1 MSRQRL
7 ATVRSLP
14 ASGDEREKCVLAG
27 VALCGKGQAQG
38 IEEAEESLAELS
50 ELAVSAGAEVVDA
63 LMQVRDK
70 PDSATL
76 IGRGKIDELRIA
88 ANEFDA
94 DFVLFDHEL
103 TATQLRNLEKQLDL
117 RVLDRTQLIL
127 DIFAGHART
136 REGSLQVELAQLQYL
151 APRLT
156 GRGVEM
162 SRLAG
167 GIGARGP
174 GETQLETDRRRIGR
188 RIAKLEAQLESVRAH
203 RGRQRKKRSAVPLST
218 VALVGYTNAGKS
230 TLFNA
235 LTSGNVLADAR
246 MFATLDPT
254 IRALGLPSHRRVLVS
269 DTVGF
274 ISRLPPGLVRAF
286 RATLEEVTEAVMCL
300 HVVDVSSPQRR
311 AYIQEVNKVLEE
323 LDARDKPQILVLNK
337 CDRITL
343 EEAERIRASEFAAG
357 EHLDVVAISA
367 LKNEGLDQLLV
378 AMDGSLPGDPLSTVR
393 YRFPHTEADKL
404 SFLYSH
410 GRITER
416 VDDEEGVEVT
426 AEAAASVHQRLADQ
440 AVKRAHDSR

>member
-7 ATVRSLP
+7 ATVRSLS

-27 VALCGKGQAQG
+27 VALRGKRPAPG

-94 DFVLFDHEL
+94 DFVLFDQEL

-117 RVLDRTQLIL
+117 PVLDRTQLIL

-188 RIAKLEAQLESVRAH
+188 RIAQLEAQLEAVRAH
-203 RGRQRKKRSAVPLST
+203 RGRQRKKRNAVPLST

-235 LTSGNVLADAR
+235 LTSGNVLADSR

-254 IRALGLPSHRRVLVS
+254 IRAFELPSHRRVLVS

-300 HVVDVSSPQRR
+300 HIVDVSSPQRR

-343 EEAERIRASEFAAG
+343 EEAERIRASEIATG

-404 SFLYSH
+404 SFLYCH

-426 AEAAASVHQRLADQ
+426 AEAAASVHQRLTEQ

>member
-1 MSRQRL
+1 MRARGGCSTRQR
-7 ATVRSLP
+7 
-14 ASGDEREKCVLAG
+14 ASS
-27 VALCGKGQAQG
+27 G

-70 PDSATL
+70 PDAATL

-174 GETQLETDRRRIGR
+174 VRRNSR
-188 RIAKLEAQLESVRAH
+188 R
-203 RGRQRKKRSAVPLST
+203 T
-218 VALVGYTNAGKS
+218 
-230 TLFNA
+230 
-235 LTSGNVLADAR
+235 
-246 MFATLDPT
+246 
-254 IRALGLPSHRRVLVS
+254 
-269 DTVGF
+269 
-274 ISRLPPGLVRAF
+274 
-286 RATLEEVTEAVMCL
+286 
-300 HVVDVSSPQRR
+300 
-311 AYIQEVNKVLEE
+311 
-323 LDARDKPQILVLNK
+323 
-337 CDRITL
+337 
-343 EEAERIRASEFAAG
+343 
-357 EHLDVVAISA
+357 
-367 LKNEGLDQLLV
+367 
-378 AMDGSLPGDPLSTVR
+378 
-393 YRFPHTEADKL
+393 
-404 SFLYSH
+404 
-410 GRITER
+410 
-416 VDDEEGVEVT
+416 
-426 AEAAASVHQRLADQ
+426 AAASEGESLNSKHNSNPCVLIAAGSVRN
-440 AVKRAHDSR
+440 AVLCRCRPSPWSVTPMRASRRCSTR